1 MRSQR
6 AERAQ
11 MQSSTGNALKR
22 ARKSPTHASRRNSP
36 PSRAFTERFD
46 AIRKHRREPELQVQH
61 ALLELR
67 QVRQH
72 LRCQLVALPN
82 QRRQPRQKL
91 RIPQSLQSILVIH
104 CSGLTREILSLAL
117 PSRQSFARGNGFK
130 VDRVHE
136 RTAARTLAPTTPQI
150 QETSLV
156 DVAVRPKP
164 VNNKQHSNHR
174 NQQGRTEQVA
184 RAPPSARSPSI
195 PRMRAPLARPHD
207 AARNLP
213 VEPTPPQ
220 RRPETT
226 HAARHSRAH
235 RDEHAL
241 RLHRWSLAASSPAHV
256 EPVLPQWCAETTH
269 EPRRCRA
276 SSVARAFRLHR
287 WSRAAHPHARRPPQ
301 GQKPRQ
307 ASLCRIIR
315 AAEPQSSE
323 KGGPRS
329 ATLGSQEAQ
338 LRRAKEY
345 LSDAHAGS
353 VHRRERRR
361 TLLASAN
368 PQNLPQI
375 SAASAAR
382 RFKLREPSH
391 VGNHAC
397 L

>member
-130 VDRVHE
+130 VDRLHE

-156 DVAVRPKP
+156 DVTVRPKP

-184 RAPPSARSPSI
+184 HAPPSARSPSI

-213 VEPTPPQ
+213 VKPTPHSGAPKQ
-220 RRPETT
+220 PTPHDTPARTVTNTHSDSTGGVSPHPRRPTSSQCSRSGAPKQPTNHEG
-226 HAARHSRAH
+226 AAR
-235 RDEHAL
+235 
-241 RLHRWSLAASSPAHV
+241 AASHAH
-256 EPVLPQWCAETTH
+256 
-269 EPRRCRA
+269 
-276 SSVARAFRLHR
+276 
-287 WSRAAHPHARRPPQ
+287 
-301 GQKPRQ
+301 
-307 ASLCRIIR
+307 
-315 AAEPQSSE
+315 
-323 KGGPRS
+323 
-329 ATLGSQEAQ
+329 
-338 LRRAKEY
+338 
-345 LSDAHAGS
+345 SDSTG
-353 VHRRERRR
+353 
-361 TLLASAN
+361 
-368 PQNLPQI
+368 
-375 SAASAAR
+375 
-382 RFKLREPSH
+382 
-391 VGNHAC
+391 
-397 L
+397 

>member
-91 RIPQSLQSILVIH
+91 RIPRSLQSILVIH

-130 VDRVHE
+130 VDRLHE

-156 DVAVRPKP
+156 DVTVRPKP

-213 VEPTPPQ
+213 VERTPPQ
-220 RRPETT
+220 RRPEIT
-226 HAARHSRAH
+226 HAARHARAH

-241 RLHRWSLAASSPAHV
+241 RLHRWSPAASH
-256 EPVLPQWCAETTH
+256 
-269 EPRRCRA
+269 PRRPT
-276 SSVARAFRLHR
+276 SSQCSRSGAPKQPTNHQGAARAASHAHSDSTGGVAPRIPTPAGPLRARNLDKRLCVE
-287 WSRAAHPHARRPPQ
+287 S
-301 GQKPRQ
+301 
-307 ASLCRIIR
+307 S
-315 AAEPQSSE
+315 EPQRPQRSE
-323 KGGPRS
+323 REETGLLFAPIS
-329 ATLGSQEAQ
+329 VVTMCAATLIG
-338 LRRAKEY
+338 
-345 LSDAHAGS
+345 
-353 VHRRERRR
+353 
-361 TLLASAN
+361 N
-368 PQNLPQI
+368 PQI
-375 SAASAAR
+375 S
-382 RFKLREPSH
+382 L
-391 VGNHAC
+391 
-397 L
+397 